1 MKKKDEITTLIQKYL
16 EDSCST
22 EELDKLIHLL
32 NKDGDHQQVE
42 GVLYS
47 HWKNKSSYKNE
58 LEKEELDEMLAL
70 IHQQIIPAK
79 TRSKTPIL
87 RSLKNRFVRA
97 AAILFIPLLLGTLWL
112 TVDKLQ
118 SKQSATM
125 VELATP
131 SGSKIKTTLPDGT
144 EVWQNAGTVLRY
156 PSYFSGKGREVELIG
171 EAYFHVVSDENNPF
185 YVQTKAGKV
194 KVTGTRFNLS
204 AYEEDAYS
212 SVVLEEGEVVFLS
225 GKGQEVR
232 LLPDEQLVY
241 TKQTGAL
248 VKQKVDVEK
257 YTAWTKGKLIF
268 RNDPLSEV
276 VQRLERWFHADI
288 ELLDPD
294 GSLAKHTFTLTI
306 EHETL
311 PQVLNYIT
319 QAADLSLETRGLES
333 SADSSIQSAQY
344 RISKHKD

>member
-16 EDSCST
+16 EDNCST
-22 EELDKLIHLL
+22 EELDELFHLL

-42 GVLYS
+42 GALYAY
-47 HWKNKSSYKNE
+47 WKNKSSYKNE

-70 IHQQIIPAK
+70 IHQQMVPAK
-79 TRSKTPIL
+79 TRSKAPIL
-87 RSLKNRFVRA
+87 RSLKNHFVRA
-97 AAILFIPLLLGTLWL
+97 AVILFIPLLLGTLWL
-112 TVDKLQ
+112 TVDKLK
-118 SKQSATM
+118 SKQPATM

-131 SGSKIKTTLPDGT
+131 FGSKIKTTLPDGT
-144 EVWQNAGTVLRY
+144 EVWQNSGTILRY
-156 PSYFSGKGREVELIG
+156 PSYFSGKIREVELIG
-171 EAYFHVVSDENNPF
+171 EAYFHVVSDKNNPF

-212 SVVLEEGEVVFLS
+212 SVVLEEGEVHFLP

-232 LLPDEQLVY
+232 LLPAEQLIY

-248 VKQKVDVEK
+248 VKQRVDVEK
-257 YTAWTKGKLIF
+257 YTAWTEGKLIF
-268 RNDPLSEV
+268 RNDPLADV
-276 VQRLERWFHADI
+276 VRRLERWFHADI
-288 ELLDPD
+288 ELVDPD

-311 PQVLNYIT
+311 PQVLDYIT
-319 QAADLSLETRGLES
+319 QAADLNLES
-333 SADSSIQSAQY
+333 KRIKSTDDKSIHNAQY
-344 RISKHKD
+344 RISKHKN